1 MLFRVRRRPRA
12 RREEMLRPTTW
23 LLVLQAAGG
32 FVGAPGNARSAV
44 VRRASDADLLA
55 AAAGV
60 GRGMAAKRKNK
71 HVNKYQKKDVK
82 EDPWERALRQAE
94 EEDEAAPA
102 PPTYALQADCFC
114 EGAAL
119 ARKRRSSTK
128 PVLDFDARDP
138 STFGFQELGK
148 VVGAHGVRGSLRVDA
163 PSAVDVEM
171 ALSAAGLRYLRLAS
185 RRTPRPVVVASC
197 RELKRFGATVRY
209 VVALKG
215 LNEREEAAR
224 LAGAVLYRRD
234 EDSEEPVE
242 AYEPSTKLEGLS
254 VVDEHGGSLGVV
266 WDVLDPNEGAA
277 LAAPLLEL
285 ELTETRHCLVP
296 LDPTCVEVYEGEVVL
311 LNTGLLDLAF
321 DYAPPPPVI
330 RGLLGSGE

>member
-1 MLFRVRRRPRA
+1 MPALETPVPVEHRPSQLVAVQCVAAR
-12 RREEMLRPTTW
+12 RREEMLRRTTW

-32 FVGAPGNARSAV
+32 FHVGAPRNARSAV

-82 EDPWERALRQAE
+82 EDPWERAMRRAE
-94 EEDEAAPA
+94 EQQEEEAA

-119 ARKRRSSTK
+119 ARKRRASTK

-138 STFGFQELGK
+138 STFGFQELGR

-185 RRTPRPVVVASC
+185 RRTPRPVVVQSC
-197 RELKRFGATVRY
+197 RELKRLGRRCATSWR
-209 VVALKG
+209 
-215 LNEREEAAR
+215 
-224 LAGAVLYRRD
+224 
-234 EDSEEPVE
+234 
-242 AYEPSTKLEGLS
+242 
-254 VVDEHGGSLGVV
+254 
-266 WDVLDPNEGAA
+266 
-277 LAAPLLEL
+277 
-285 ELTETRHCLVP
+285 
-296 LDPTCVEVYEGEVVL
+296 
-311 LNTGLLDLAF
+311 
-321 DYAPPPPVI
+321 
-330 RGLLGSGE
+330 

>member
-1 MLFRVRRRPRA
+1 MIRTLAVLA
-12 RREEMLRPTTW
+12 
-23 LLVLQAAGG
+23 LVHAAGG
-32 FVGAPGNARSAV
+32 FVARPRHRAATA
-44 VRRASDADLLA
+44 RRGSDADLLA

-94 EEDEAAPA
+94 EEDEAPA

-119 ARKRRSSTK
+119 ARKRRTSSR

-138 STFGFQELGK
+138 STFGFQELGQ
-148 VVGAHGVRGSLRVDA
+148 VVGAHGVRGALRVDA
-163 PSAVDVEM
+163 PSAIDVEA
-171 ALSAAGLRYLRLAS
+171 ALLAEGLRYLRLAS

-215 LNEREEAAR
+215 LRDREEAAR

-234 EDSEEPVE
+234 EDAEEPVE

-254 VVDEHGGSLGVV
+254 VVDEHGEAVGVV

-285 ELTETRHCLVP
+285 ELEETRHCLVP

-311 LNTGLLDLAF
+311 LNRALLDLAF
-321 DYAPPPPVI
+321 DYAPPPPII
-330 RGLLGSGE
+330 RGLLEGGE

>member
-1 MLFRVRRRPRA
+1 MIRTLAVLALVR
-12 RREEMLRPTTW
+12 
-23 LLVLQAAGG
+23 AAGG
-32 FVGAPGNARSAV
+32 FVARPRPRAATA
-44 VRRASDADLLA
+44 RRASDADLLA

-94 EEDEAAPA
+94 EEDEAPA

-138 STFGFQELGK
+138 STFGFQELGR

-163 PSAVDVEM
+163 PSAVDVEA
-171 ALSAAGLRYLRLAS
+171 ALLAEGLRYLRLAS
-185 RRTPRPVVVASC
+185 RRTPRPVVVRSC

-242 AYEPSTKLEGLS
+242 AYEPSTKLEGLR
-254 VVDEHGGSLGVV
+254 VVDEHGEAVGVV

-285 ELTETRHCLVP
+285 ELEETRHCLVP
-296 LDPTCVEVYEGEVVL
+296 LDPTCVEVYEEEVVL
-311 LNTGLLDLAF
+311 LNTALLDLAF

-330 RGLLGSGE
+330 RGLLASGE

>member
-1 MLFRVRRRPRA
+1 
-12 RREEMLRPTTW
+12 MLRPTTW

-32 FVGAPGNARSAV
+32 FHAGAPRNARNAV

-71 HVNKYQKKDVK
+71 HVNKYQKKDVQ

-94 EEDEAAPA
+94 EEDEAPA

-171 ALSAAGLRYLRLAS
+171 ALAAAGLRYLRLAS
-185 RRTPRPVVVASC
+185 RRTPRPVVVQSC

-234 EDSEEPVE
+234 EDTEESVE
-242 AYEPSTKLEGLS
+242 LYEPSTKLEGLS
-254 VVDEHGGSLGVV
+254 VVDEHGESLGVV

-285 ELTETRHCLVP
+285 ELAETRHCLVP

>member
-1 MLFRVRRRPRA
+1 MIRTLAVLALVR
-12 RREEMLRPTTW
+12 
-23 LLVLQAAGG
+23 AAGG
-32 FVGAPGNARSAV
+32 FVARPRPRAATA
-44 VRRASDADLLA
+44 RRASDADLLA

-94 EEDEAAPA
+94 EEDEAPA

-119 ARKRRSSTK
+119 ARKRRTSSR

-138 STFGFQELGK
+138 STFGFQELGR

-163 PSAVDVEM
+163 PSAVDVEA
-171 ALSAAGLRYLRLAS
+171 ALLAEGLRYLRLAS

-242 AYEPSTKLEGLS
+242 AYEPSTKLEGLR
-254 VVDEHGGSLGVV
+254 VVDEHGEAVGVV

-277 LAAPLLEL
+277 LAAPLLEV
-285 ELTETRHCLVP
+285 ELAETRHCLVP
-296 LDPTCVEVYEGEVVL
+296 LDPTCVEVYEEEVVL
-311 LNTGLLDLAF
+311 LNTALLDLAF

-330 RGLLGSGE
+330 RGLLASGE

>member
-1 MLFRVRRRPRA
+1 MIRTLAVLA
-12 RREEMLRPTTW
+12 
-23 LLVLQAAGG
+23 LVHAAGG
-32 FVGAPGNARSAV
+32 FVARPRPRAATA
-44 VRRASDADLLA
+44 RRGSDADLLA

-119 ARKRRSSTK
+119 ARKRRTSAR

-138 STFGFQELGK
+138 STFGFQELGR
-148 VVGAHGVRGSLRVDA
+148 VVGAHGVRGALRVDA
-163 PSAVDVEM
+163 PSAVDVEA
-171 ALSAAGLRYLRLAS
+171 ALLAEGLRYLRLAS

-215 LNEREEAAR
+215 LREREEAAR
-224 LAGAVLYRRD
+224 LAGCLLYTSPSPRD
-234 EDSEEPVE
+234 
-242 AYEPSTKLEGLS
+242 
-254 VVDEHGGSLGVV
+254 
-266 WDVLDPNEGAA
+266 
-277 LAAPLLEL
+277 
-285 ELTETRHCLVP
+285 
-296 LDPTCVEVYEGEVVL
+296 
-311 LNTGLLDLAF
+311 
-321 DYAPPPPVI
+321 
-330 RGLLGSGE
+330 

>member
-1 MLFRVRRRPRA
+1 MISTLAVLALVR
-12 RREEMLRPTTW
+12 
-23 LLVLQAAGG
+23 AAGG
-32 FVGAPGNARSAV
+32 FVARPRPRAAAA
-44 VRRASDADLLA
+44 RRASDADLLA

-71 HVNKYQKKDVK
+71 HVNKYQKQDVK
-82 EDPWERALRQAE
+82 EDPWERAMRRAE
-94 EEDEAAPA
+94 EQEEEVA

-234 EDSEEPVE
+234 EDTEATVE

-254 VVDEHGGSLGVV
+254 VVDEHGGSVGVV

-285 ELTETRHCLVP
+285 ELEETRHCLVP

-311 LNTGLLDLAF
+311 LNTALLDLAF

-330 RGLLGSGE
+330 RGLLEGGGE

>member
-1 MLFRVRRRPRA
+1 MIRTLAVLA
-12 RREEMLRPTTW
+12 
-23 LLVLQAAGG
+23 LVHAAGG
-32 FVGAPGNARSAV
+32 FVGAPRNARSAV

-82 EDPWERALRQAE
+82 EDPWERAMRRAE
-94 EEDEAAPA
+94 EQEEEAAPA

-138 STFGFQELGK
+138 STFGFQELGR

-163 PSAVDVEM
+163 PSAVDVET

-185 RRTPRPVVVASC
+185 RRTPRPVVVQSC

-234 EDSEEPVE
+234 EDDAEDVVE
-242 AYEPSTKLEGLS
+242 AYEPSTKLEGLR
-254 VVDEHGGSLGVV
+254 VVDEHGESLGVV

-285 ELTETRHCLVP
+285 ELAETRHCLVP

>member
-1 MLFRVRRRPRA
+1 MIRTLAVLALVR
-12 RREEMLRPTTW
+12 
-23 LLVLQAAGG
+23 AAGG
-32 FVGAPGNARSAV
+32 FVARPRPRAATA
-44 VRRASDADLLA
+44 RRGGDADLLA

-71 HVNKYQKKDVK
+71 HVNKYPKKDVK

-94 EEDEAAPA
+94 EQEEEAAPA

-119 ARKRRSSTK
+119 ARKRRTSSR

-148 VVGAHGVRGSLRVDA
+148 IVGAHGVRGALRVDA
-163 PSAVDVEM
+163 PSAVDVEA
-171 ALSAAGLRYLRLAS
+171 ALLAEGLRYLRLAS

-234 EDSEEPVE
+234 EDDADESVE
-242 AYEPSTKLEGLS
+242 LYEPSTKLEGLS
-254 VVDEHGGSLGVV
+254 VVDAHGEAVGVV

-285 ELTETRHCLVP
+285 ELEETRHCLVP
-296 LDPTCVEVYEGEVVL
+296 LDPSCVEVYEGEVVL
-311 LNTGLLDLAF
+311 LNRALLDLAF
-321 DYAPPPPVI
+321 DYAPPPPII

>member
-1 MLFRVRRRPRA
+1 MIRTLAVLALVR
-12 RREEMLRPTTW
+12 
-23 LLVLQAAGG
+23 AAGG
-32 FVGAPGNARSAV
+32 FVARPRPRAATA
-44 VRRASDADLLA
+44 RRASDADLLA

-71 HVNKYQKKDVK
+71 HVNKYQKDEVK

-94 EEDEAAPA
+94 EEDEAPA
-102 PPTYALQADCFC
+102 PPAYALQADCFC

-171 ALSAAGLRYLRLAS
+171 ALAAAGLRYLRLAS
-185 RRTPRPVVVASC
+185 RRTPRPVVVRSC

-234 EDSEEPVE
+234 EDTEEPVE

-277 LAAPLLEL
+277 LAAPLLEV
-285 ELTETRHCLVP
+285 ELAETRHCLVP
-296 LDPTCVEVYEGEVVL
+296 LDPTCVEVYEEEVVL
-311 LNTGLLDLAF
+311 LNTALLDLAF

-330 RGLLGSGE
+330 RGLLGSGD

>member
-1 MLFRVRRRPRA
+1 MLFRVRRRA
-12 RREEMLRPTTW
+12 RREAMLRPTTW

-32 FVGAPGNARSAV
+32 FHAGAPRNARNAV

-71 HVNKYQKKDVK
+71 HVNKYQKKDVQ

-94 EEDEAAPA
+94 EEEEAPA

-209 VVALKG
+209 VLSLKG

-234 EDSEEPVE
+234 EDSQEPVE
-242 AYEPSTKLEGLS
+242 AYEPSTKLEGLR
-254 VVDEHGGSLGVV
+254 VVDEHGESLGVV

-285 ELTETRHCLVP
+285 ELEETRHCLVP

-311 LNTGLLDLAF
+311 LNPGLLDLAF

>member
-1 MLFRVRRRPRA
+1 
-12 RREEMLRPTTW
+12 MLRPTTW

-32 FVGAPGNARSAV
+32 FVGAPRNARDAV
-44 VRRASDADLLA
+44 VRRGSDADLLA

-71 HVNKYQKKDVK
+71 HVNKYQKEDVK

-94 EEDEAAPA
+94 EEDEAVA

-148 VVGAHGVRGSLRVDA
+148 VVGAHGVRGALRVDA
-163 PSAVDVEM
+163 PSAVDVEA
-171 ALSAAGLRYLRLAS
+171 ALLAEGLRYLRLAS

-215 LNEREEAAR
+215 LRDREEAAR

-234 EDSEEPVE
+234 EDGEETVVE

-277 LAAPLLEL
+277 LAAPLLEVEL
-285 ELTETRHCLVP
+285 EETRHCLVP

>member
-1 MLFRVRRRPRA
+1 MIRTLAVLALVR
-12 RREEMLRPTTW
+12 
-23 LLVLQAAGG
+23 AAGG
-32 FVGAPGNARSAV
+32 FVARPRPRAATA
-44 VRRASDADLLA
+44 RRASDADLLA

-71 HVNKYQKKDVK
+71 HVNKYQKDEVK

-94 EEDEAAPA
+94 EEDEAPA
-102 PPTYALQADCFC
+102 PPAYALQADCFC

-171 ALSAAGLRYLRLAS
+171 ALAAAGLRYLRLAS
-185 RRTPRPVVVASC
+185 RRTPRPVVVRSC

-234 EDSEEPVE
+234 EDDADESVE
-242 AYEPSTKLEGLS
+242 LYEPSTKLEGLR
-254 VVDEHGGSLGVV
+254 VVDEHGEAVGVV

-285 ELTETRHCLVP
+285 ELEETRHCLVP
-296 LDPTCVEVYEGEVVL
+296 LDPTCVEVYEEEVVL
-311 LNTGLLDLAF
+311 LNTALLDLAF

-330 RGLLGSGE
+330 RGLLASGE

>member
-1 MLFRVRRRPRA
+1 MIRTLAVLALVR
-12 RREEMLRPTTW
+12 
-23 LLVLQAAGG
+23 AAGG
-32 FVGAPGNARSAV
+32 FVARPRPRAATA
-44 VRRASDADLLA
+44 RRASDSDLLA

-94 EEDEAAPA
+94 EEDEAPA

-119 ARKRRSSTK
+119 ARKRRTSSR

-148 VVGAHGVRGSLRVDA
+148 VVGAHGVRGALRVDA
-163 PSAVDVEM
+163 PSAVDVEA
-171 ALSAAGLRYLRLAS
+171 ALLAEGLRYLRLAS

-215 LNEREEAAR
+215 LRDREEAAR
-224 LAGAVLYRRD
+224 LAGAALYRRD
-234 EDSEEPVE
+234 EDTEEPVE
-242 AYEPSTKLEGLS
+242 AYEPSTRLEGLS
-254 VVDEHGGSLGVV
+254 VVDAHGEAVGVV

-285 ELTETRHCLVP
+285 ELEETRHCLVP
-296 LDPTCVEVYEGEVVL
+296 LDPTCVEVYEEEVVL
-311 LNTGLLDLAF
+311 LNKALLDLAF
-321 DYAPPPPVI
+321 DYAPPPPII
-330 RGLLGSGE
+330 RGLLGSGD

>member
-1 MLFRVRRRPRA
+1 MIRTLAVLALVR
-12 RREEMLRPTTW
+12 
-23 LLVLQAAGG
+23 AAGG
-32 FVGAPGNARSAV
+32 FVARPRPRAATA
-44 VRRASDADLLA
+44 RRASDADLLA

-94 EEDEAAPA
+94 EEDEEPA

-119 ARKRRSSTK
+119 ARKRRTSSR

-138 STFGFQELGK
+138 STFGFQELGQ

-171 ALSAAGLRYLRLAS
+171 ALAAAGLRYLRLAS
-185 RRTPRPVVVASC
+185 RRTPRPVVVRSC

-242 AYEPSTKLEGLS
+242 AYEPSTKLEGLR
-254 VVDEHGGSLGVV
+254 VVDEHGEAVGVV

-277 LAAPLLEL
+277 LAAPLLEV
-285 ELTETRHCLVP
+285 ELAETRHCLVP
-296 LDPTCVEVYEGEVVL
+296 LDPTCVEVYEEEVVL
-311 LNTGLLDLAF
+311 LNTALLDLAF

-330 RGLLGSGE
+330 RGLLASGE

>member
-1 MLFRVRRRPRA
+1 MIRTLAVLALVR
-12 RREEMLRPTTW
+12 
-23 LLVLQAAGG
+23 AAGG
-32 FVGAPGNARSAV
+32 FVARPRPRAATA
-44 VRRASDADLLA
+44 RRASDADLLA

-94 EEDEAAPA
+94 EEDEEPA

-119 ARKRRSSTK
+119 ARKRRTSSR

-138 STFGFQELGK
+138 STFGFQELGR
-148 VVGAHGVRGSLRVDA
+148 VVGAHGVRGALRVDA
-163 PSAVDVEM
+163 PSAVDVEA
-171 ALSAAGLRYLRLAS
+171 ALLAEGLRYLRLAS
-185 RRTPRPVVVASC
+185 RRTPRPVVVRSC

-242 AYEPSTKLEGLS
+242 AYEPSTKLEGLR
-254 VVDEHGGSLGVV
+254 VVDAHGGAVGVV

-285 ELTETRHCLVP
+285 ELEETRHCLVP

>member
-1 MLFRVRRRPRA
+1 MIRTLAVLALVR
-12 RREEMLRPTTW
+12 
-23 LLVLQAAGG
+23 AAGG
-32 FVGAPGNARSAV
+32 FVARPRPRAATA
-44 VRRASDADLLA
+44 RRASDADLLA

-94 EEDEAAPA
+94 EEDEAPA
-102 PPTYALQADCFC
+102 PPAYALQADCFC

-138 STFGFQELGK
+138 STFGFRELGR
-148 VVGAHGVRGSLRVDA
+148 VVGAHGVRGALRVDA

-171 ALSAAGLRYLRLAS
+171 ALAAAGLRYLRLAS
-185 RRTPRPVVVASC
+185 RRTPRPVVVRSC

-234 EDSEEPVE
+234 EDTEATVE
-242 AYEPSTKLEGLS
+242 AYEPSTKLEGLR
-254 VVDEHGGSLGVV
+254 VVDEHGEAVGVV

-277 LAAPLLEL
+277 LAAPLLEV
-285 ELTETRHCLVP
+285 ELAETRHCLVP
-296 LDPTCVEVYEGEVVL
+296 LDPTCVEVYEEEVVL
-311 LNTGLLDLAF
+311 LNTALLDLAF

-330 RGLLGSGE
+330 RGLLASGE

>member
-1 MLFRVRRRPRA
+1 MIRTLAVLALVR
-12 RREEMLRPTTW
+12 
-23 LLVLQAAGG
+23 AAGG
-32 FVGAPGNARSAV
+32 FVARPRPRAATA
-44 VRRASDADLLA
+44 RRASDADLLA

-82 EDPWERALRQAE
+82 EDPWERAMRRAE
-94 EEDEAAPA
+94 AREDEAAPA
-102 PPTYALQADCFC
+102 PPTYALHADCFC

-119 ARKRRSSTK
+119 ARKRRTSSR

-171 ALSAAGLRYLRLAS
+171 ALAAAGLRYLRLAS
-185 RRTPRPVVVASC
+185 RRTPRPVVVRSC

-234 EDSEEPVE
+234 EDNEETVE
-242 AYEPSTKLEGLS
+242 AYEPSTKLEGLR
-254 VVDEHGGSLGVV
+254 VVDEHGEAVGVV

-277 LAAPLLEL
+277 LAAPLLEV
-285 ELTETRHCLVP
+285 ELAETRHCLVP
-296 LDPTCVEVYEGEVVL
+296 LDPTCVEVYEEEVVL
-311 LNTGLLDLAF
+311 LNTALLDLAF

-330 RGLLGSGE
+330 RGLLEGGE

>member
-1 MLFRVRRRPRA
+1 MIRTLAVLA
-12 RREEMLRPTTW
+12 
-23 LLVLQAAGG
+23 LVHAAGG
-32 FVGAPGNARSAV
+32 FVGAPRNARSAV

-82 EDPWERALRQAE
+82 EDPWERAMREAEAQE
-94 EEDEAAPA
+94 EEVHA

-119 ARKRRSSTK
+119 ARKRRTSSR

-138 STFGFQELGK
+138 STFGFQELGR

-215 LNEREEAAR
+215 LRDREEAAR

-234 EDSEEPVE
+234 EDTEATVE

-254 VVDEHGGSLGVV
+254 VVDAHGEAVGVV

-285 ELTETRHCLVP
+285 ELAETRHCLVP
-296 LDPTCVEVYEGEVVL
+296 LDPTCVEVYEEEVVL
-311 LNTGLLDLAF
+311 LNKGLLDLAF

>member
-1 MLFRVRRRPRA
+1 MISTLAVLALVR
-12 RREEMLRPTTW
+12 
-23 LLVLQAAGG
+23 AAGG
-32 FVGAPGNARSAV
+32 FVARPRPRAATA
-44 VRRASDADLLA
+44 RRGSDADLLA

-94 EEDEAAPA
+94 EEDDAAPA

-234 EDSEEPVE
+234 EDNSDDVVE

-254 VVDEHGGSLGVV
+254 VVDEHGEAVGVV

-285 ELTETRHCLVP
+285 QLEETRHCLVP
-296 LDPTCVEVYEGEVVL
+296 LDPTCVEVYEEEVVL
-311 LNTGLLDLAF
+311 LNTALLDLAF

>member
-1 MLFRVRRRPRA
+1 MIRTLAVLALVR
-12 RREEMLRPTTW
+12 
-23 LLVLQAAGG
+23 AAGG
-32 FVGAPGNARSAV
+32 FVARPRPRAATA
-44 VRRASDADLLA
+44 RRASDADLLA

-119 ARKRRSSTK
+119 ARKRRTSAR

-171 ALSAAGLRYLRLAS
+171 ALAAAGLRYLRLAS
-185 RRTPRPVVVASC
+185 RRTPRPVVVRSC

-242 AYEPSTKLEGLS
+242 AYEPSTKLEGLR
-254 VVDEHGGSLGVV
+254 VVDEHGEAVGVV

-285 ELTETRHCLVP
+285 ELAETRHCLVP
-296 LDPTCVEVYEGEVVL
+296 LDPTCVEVYEEEVVL
-311 LNTGLLDLAF
+311 LNTALLDLAF

-330 RGLLGSGE
+330 RGLLEGGE

>member
-1 MLFRVRRRPRA
+1 MIRTLAVLALVR
-12 RREEMLRPTTW
+12 
-23 LLVLQAAGG
+23 AAGG
-32 FVGAPGNARSAV
+32 FVARPRPRAATA
-44 VRRASDADLLA
+44 RRASDADLLA

-82 EDPWERALRQAE
+82 EDPWERAMRRAE
-94 EEDEAAPA
+94 AQEDEAAPA

-138 STFGFQELGK
+138 STFGFRELGK
-148 VVGAHGVRGSLRVDA
+148 VVGAHGVRGALRVDA
-163 PSAVDVEM
+163 PSAVDVEA
-171 ALSAAGLRYLRLAS
+171 ALLAEGLRYLRLAS
-185 RRTPRPVVVASC
+185 RRTPRPVVVESC

-215 LNEREEAAR
+215 LRDREEAAR

-234 EDSEEPVE
+234 EDDADESVGL
-242 AYEPSTKLEGLS
+242 YEPSTKLEGLR
-254 VVDEHGGSLGVV
+254 VVDEHGEALGVV

-285 ELTETRHCLVP
+285 ELEETRHCLVP
-296 LDPTCVEVYEGEVVL
+296 LDPTCVEVYEEEVVL
-311 LNTGLLDLAF
+311 LNKALLDLAF
-321 DYAPPPPVI
+321 DYAPPPPII
-330 RGLLGSGE
+330 RGLLGSGD

>member
-1 MLFRVRRRPRA
+1 MISTLAVLALVR
-12 RREEMLRPTTW
+12 
-23 LLVLQAAGG
+23 AAGG
-32 FVGAPGNARSAV
+32 FVARPRPRAAAA
-44 VRRASDADLLA
+44 RRASDADLLA

-71 HVNKYQKKDVK
+71 HVNKYQKQDVK
-82 EDPWERALRQAE
+82 EDPWERAMRRAE
-94 EEDEAAPA
+94 AREDEAAPA

-119 ARKRRSSTK
+119 ARKRRTSSR

-138 STFGFQELGK
+138 STFGFQELGQ
-148 VVGAHGVRGSLRVDA
+148 VVGAHGVRGALRVDA
-163 PSAVDVEM
+163 PSAVDVEA
-171 ALSAAGLRYLRLAS
+171 ALLAEGLRYLRLAS

-215 LNEREEAAR
+215 LRDREEAAR

-234 EDSEEPVE
+234 EDDADESVE
-242 AYEPSTKLEGLS
+242 LYEPSTKLEGLS
-254 VVDEHGGSLGVV
+254 VVDAHGEAVGVV

-285 ELTETRHCLVP
+285 ELEETRHCLVP
-296 LDPTCVEVYEGEVVL
+296 LDPTCVEVYEEEVVL

-330 RGLLGSGE
+330 RGLLASGE

>member
-1 MLFRVRRRPRA
+1 MIRTLAVLALVR
-12 RREEMLRPTTW
+12 
-23 LLVLQAAGG
+23 AAGG
-32 FVGAPGNARSAV
+32 FVARPRPRAATA
-44 VRRASDADLLA
+44 RRASDADLLA

-138 STFGFQELGK
+138 STFGFRELGK
-148 VVGAHGVRGSLRVDA
+148 VVGAHGVRGALRVDA
-163 PSAVDVEM
+163 PSAVDVEA
-171 ALSAAGLRYLRLAS
+171 ALLAEGLRYLRLAS

-215 LNEREEAAR
+215 LRDREDAAR
-224 LAGAVLYRRD
+224 LAGAALYRRD
-234 EDSEEPVE
+234 EDTEEPVE
-242 AYEPSTKLEGLS
+242 AYEPSTRLEGLS
-254 VVDEHGGSLGVV
+254 VVDAHGEAVGVV

-285 ELTETRHCLVP
+285 ELEETRHCLVP

-311 LNTGLLDLAF
+311 LNRALLDLAF
-321 DYAPPPPVI
+321 DYAPPPPII
-330 RGLLGSGE
+330 RGLLEGGE

>member
-1 MLFRVRRRPRA
+1 
-12 RREEMLRPTTW
+12 MLRPTTW

-32 FVGAPGNARSAV
+32 FHVGAPRNARSAV

-71 HVNKYQKKDVK
+71 HVNKYQKEAVK
-82 EDPWERALRQAE
+82 EAPWERALRQAE
-94 EEDEAAPA
+94 EEDEAVA

-254 VVDEHGGSLGVV
+254 VVDEHGEAVGVV

-285 ELTETRHCLVP
+285 ELEETRHCLVP
-296 LDPTCVEVYEGEVVL
+296 LDPSCVEVYEGEEVVL
-311 LNTGLLDLAF
+311 LNRALLDLAF
-321 DYAPPPPVI
+321 DYAPPPPII

>member
-1 MLFRVRRRPRA
+1 
-12 RREEMLRPTTW
+12 MLRPTTW
-23 LLVLQAAGG
+23 ILMLQAAGG
-32 FVGAPGNARSAV
+32 FHVGAPRNARSAV

-82 EDPWERALRQAE
+82 EDPWERAMRRAE
-94 EEDEAAPA
+94 EQEEEAAPA

-138 STFGFQELGK
+138 STFGFQELGR

-163 PSAVDVEM
+163 PSAVDVET

-185 RRTPRPVVVASC
+185 RRTPRPVVVQSC

-234 EDSEEPVE
+234 EDDAEDVVE
-242 AYEPSTKLEGLS
+242 AYEPSTKLEGLR
-254 VVDEHGGSLGVV
+254 VVDEHGESLGVV

-285 ELTETRHCLVP
+285 ELAETRHCLVP

>member
-1 MLFRVRRRPRA
+1 MIRTLAVLALVR
-12 RREEMLRPTTW
+12 
-23 LLVLQAAGG
+23 AAGG
-32 FVGAPGNARSAV
+32 FVARPRPRAATA
-44 VRRASDADLLA
+44 RRASDADLLA

-94 EEDEAAPA
+94 EEDEAPA

-119 ARKRRSSTK
+119 ARKRRTSSR

-138 STFGFQELGK
+138 STFGFQELGR

-171 ALSAAGLRYLRLAS
+171 ALAAAGLRYLRLAS

-242 AYEPSTKLEGLS
+242 AYEPSTKLEGLR
-254 VVDEHGGSLGVV
+254 VVDEHGEAVGVV

-285 ELTETRHCLVP
+285 ELEETRHCLVP
-296 LDPTCVEVYEGEVVL
+296 LDPTCVEVYEEEVVL
-311 LNTGLLDLAF
+311 LNTALLDLAF

-330 RGLLGSGE
+330 RGLLASGE